1 MDGVEM
7 EASKYVAEVK
17 QLVCDSFLIEAGDV
31 DETTPLE
38 DLGVDSRKRVQL
50 LATCEIHFDIVI
62 DLEERHRLTDVRS
75 VAGVVAETLARGPGS

>member
-1 MDGVEM
+1 MDEVT
-7 EASKYVAEVK
+7 EASKYLEDVK
-17 QLVCDSFLIEAGDV
+17 QFVCDSFLIDAGDF

-38 DLGVDSRKRVQL
+38 DLGVDSKKRVQL

-75 VAGVVAETLARGPGS
+75 VAGVVAETLARGSDS